1 MGGRCMNGAELGKL
15 LIMLGAGAILLGL
28 VIMALSKVI
37 SLGHLPGD
45 IFIKGEHGS
54 FYFPIVSCIVL
65 SVVLSVILNL
75 FHR

>member
-1 MGGRCMNGAELGKL
+1 MNGMDIGKL
-15 LIMLGAGAILLGL
+15 LIVIGIGMIVLGGL
-28 VIMALSKVI
+28 VMLLSRFT

-54 FYFPIVSCIVL
+54 FYFPVVSCIVISIL
-65 SVVLSVILNL
+65 LSVIMNL

>member
-1 MGGRCMNGAELGKL
+1 MNGSELGKL
-15 LIMLGAGAILLGL
+15 LIILGLGAILVGL
-28 VIMALSKVI
+28 VIMALSKFI

-65 SVVLSVILNL
+65 SVVLSVIMNL
-75 FHR
+75 FNL

>member
-1 MGGRCMNGAELGKL
+1 MNGSELGKL
-15 LIMLGAGAILLGL
+15 LIILGLGAILVGL
-28 VIMALSKVI
+28 VIMALSKFI

-65 SVVLSVILNL
+65 SVILSIIMNL
-75 FHR
+75 FNR

>member
-1 MGGRCMNGAELGKL
+1 MNGSELGKL
-15 LIMLGAGAILLGL
+15 LIILGLGAILVGL
-28 VIMALSKVI
+28 VIMALSKFI

-65 SVVLSVILNL
+65 SVVLSVIMNL
-75 FHR
+75 FNR

>member
-1 MGGRCMNGAELGKL
+1 MNGTELGKL
-15 LIMLGAGAILLGL
+15 LIVLGMGIMLLGALLL
-28 VIMALSKVI
+28 LLSRFI

-54 FYFPIVSCIVL
+54 FYFPIVSCIVI
-65 SVVLSVILNL
+65 SVVLSILMNL